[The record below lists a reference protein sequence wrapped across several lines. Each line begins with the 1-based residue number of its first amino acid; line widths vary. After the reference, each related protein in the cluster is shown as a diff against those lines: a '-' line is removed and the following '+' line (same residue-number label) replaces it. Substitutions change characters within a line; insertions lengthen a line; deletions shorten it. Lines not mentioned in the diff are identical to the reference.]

1 MMISENKKKILRG
14 IEKVRDII
22 IHTYGPQGRTW
33 LLGNLDNY
41 HINDDGYKI
50 IKQLS
55 FEDEYE
61 NMGLKLVLDMVSKTE
76 NEAHDATTLV
86 TLLATSFLYEIY
98 ESNLEIVPQIFMKE
112 WDECINQVI
121 EILHNQSTQ
130 NIEIED
136 LKSIARICVKENE
149 LGDIIGDT
157 IYKLGSKGQLI
168 TNISD
173 NDNTY
178 VEFQKGYILED
189 FFDGKHVI
197 NHIESKWTNVKVL
210 IISETLD
217 SLIPLIN
224 IIKELKDKKEK
235 LLLIC
240 FNYYDDVLD
249 SLLHLLNE
257 NIYILPYKLRGYK
270 NMQMSTV
277 EDIQMICG
285 AKEYKKNELFT
296 CSIDEL
302 KSIEEVEI
310 TNSNICLFYK
320 DIVNIFDG
328 IKDERKAKL
337 LGNHACI
344 YVGGS
349 TLNVKNERMSRIEDA
364 KYSCFNTLKYGYV
377 LGGGKTL
384 YNIAEKMNNDSI
396 IKKIISNSLKI
407 PFKALLDNSGFIY
420 DENLILLDNEG
431 INLYTHKVIS
441 LKEEKIFDCVYGLE
455 RALLNASGLVY
466 TIIHLYDAKI
476 EKK

>member
-1 MMISENKKKILRG
+1 MLTENKQKILRG

-22 IHTYGPQGRTW
+22 VHTYGPQGRTW
-33 LLGNLDNY
+33 LLGNFDNY
-41 HINDDGYKI
+41 YINDDGYKI
-50 IKQLS
+50 IKELS
-55 FEDEYE
+55 FKDEYE
-61 NMGLKLVLDMVSKTE
+61 NIGLKLVLDMVSKTE

-98 ESNLEIVPQIFMKE
+98 KSDIAIVPQLFIKE
-112 WDECINQVI
+112 WNECINKVI
-121 EILHNQSTQ
+121 KILHSQSIY
-130 NIEIED
+130 NVALED

-168 TNISD
+168 TKISD

-178 VEFQKGYILED
+178 VEFQKGYVLED
-189 FFDGKHVI
+189 FFEGKHVI
-197 NHIESKWTNVKVL
+197 NNVDSKWTDVKIL
-210 IISETLD
+210 MLSDTLD
-217 SLIPLIN
+217 SLIPLVN
-224 IIKELKDKKEK
+224 IIKELKNKNKK

-249 SLLHLLNE
+249 SILNLLKE
-257 NIYILPYKLRGYK
+257 NIYILPYRLRGYK
-270 NMQMSTV
+270 NMQMNIA
-277 EDIQMICG
+277 EDIEMICG
-285 AKEYKKNELFT
+285 AKLYKKSELFT

-302 KSIEEVEI
+302 KSIEKIEI
-310 TNSNICLFYK
+310 TNDNICLFYK
-320 DIVNIFDG
+320 DIINMFTG

-384 YNIAEKMNNDSI
+384 YNIALKMDNENYI
-396 IKKIISNSLKI
+396 EKIIANSLQI
-407 PFKALLDNSGFIY
+407 PFKVLLDNSGFVLK
-420 DENLILLDNEG
+420 DKMILLDDEG
-431 INLYTHKVIS
+431 IDLDTHKVIS
-441 LKEEKIFDCVYGLE
+441 LKKEKIFDCVYGLE